1 MAISSVRR
9 CSLSQRFPVRG
20 NILKLI
26 LKLCAPLLLV
36 ALLIPGVASAQAVGA
51 NDEFSGDQ
59 QSALDSCMG
68 LAYLIN
74 NCNTNG
80 TIQGASC
87 SGCGM
92 AGTVPGT
99 ASCQATERAY
109 TSSRPGYCFTL
120 HATSATAF
128 VYPTTPCPAG
138 TTFLGSGTGDCAS
151 ASLVG
156 AADASARYAGRGG
169 LSEMDVAGGVGTQGS
184 FRTLGAINVR
194 TGGAFWQEQ
203 DFEGGDGVPS
213 LTRYYNSMVL
223 DDRAGMG
230 FGWTHS
236 QFRRL
241 WFRMR
246 GEVRV
251 MRPDGATIKFV
262 AGEDGQPYDTEPG
275 VDLRLERN
283 SDGTFRL
290 TLRDGTTE
298 DYSANGLVTKISEPS
313 GLATTYTY
321 VNAYG
326 KLSTVRGPFGHT
338 MTFTWSSTAATS
350 SLKSITLP
358 SGRVLTLTVGGRFN
372 LDAVANGDATSKHY
386 TYAPGPTK
394 SIHHLM
400 QVLDERGIGVM
411 SFDYTNGGD
420 VIEAKGP
427 AGFDW
432 VKRTGTNPIV
442 ITKVGVGAEYQTVS
456 AVGSTARV
464 TRREYDPPNVLRGLP
479 SPRTAYSNSSFDA
492 QTWRQ
497 VSESDG
503 NGRTATASYD
513 AAGRIQELVRAA
525 ASPAEASIQY
535 TYTADW
541 TGLPTLITRPS
552 TRVGARQATSFGFA
566 DSRFPTLP
574 TSMVTSGFRADG
586 TPVSS
591 ALTIGYGA
599 TGRPESVDGP
609 RTDVSDTATV
619 TYWGCTT
626 GGKCG
631 QVASVRNALGQTT
644 TYDDYDAGGLLKQ
657 TTSPAGVVTRY
668 GYDTRGRIA
677 SVVATGAGL
686 SSSWSAGYD
695 AAERMTQVT
704 DWDGAAWTLG
714 HDDASNLTSARDATG
729 YTRVFAYSPARQVT
743 SSQLLDPSGQVVVAG
758 GSTYDAMGNELTSS
772 SAVGSVLRSFDTSGN
787 VIAWRDPKGNP
798 VASNQFDAANRLS
811 SSVARDGG
819 VTTVNYDP
827 NNAATSVQT
836 PNGATW
842 GFEVDDLGNTLRE
855 SSPDKGTTT
864 RGFDDAGNVVWKV
877 DGRGVRSTYGY
888 DALNRLTNVG
898 YDGSPEENV
907 AYGYD
912 TCVSGAGALCSV
924 TDGAG
929 QRSFGFDGLGR
940 PANQTWSAGGRSFN
954 TAFTWTPGGRLASMT
969 YPSGR
974 VVTYARHVLGRV
986 TAITSGTQTLLSG
999 RSYRGD
1005 MVAGQTMGNGVA
1017 ETRAYDT
1024 DGRLRNWTIGSTVLS
1039 FQLDANG
1046 NVVGSTVGGNA
1057 ASYSYDAEDR
1067 MTSELGGSFS
1077 YDLNGNRISDGVGSY
1092 QYAAGSDRM
1101 IASPMGSIQFDTG
1114 GFITSTWSGWTFTY
1128 GAAGR
1133 LKQAA
1138 NGTTAA
1144 TYSFRGDGLRAS
1156 KTAGGTTTYFH
1167 YDVLDHLIAES
1178 DSAGNIVKEYVWDDD
1193 SPVAQIASGQT
1204 LFLHTDELGTPRLA
1218 TDSAQAPAWQW
1229 FERPFGTGPPYG
1241 TATVNLRMPGQYF
1254 DAETGL
1260 HHNRFRTYDPNSGR
1274 YLEADPIS
1282 LAGGLN
1288 PYAYVGNNPLAASDP
1303 DGLILW
1309 TVFNIFMS
1317 IHDIHDLFRMG
1328 MAEWAE
1334 TGALRATLREGAEL
1348 AASQLIPG
1356 GPVFR
1361 RLSKAGKLVEGAAAK
1376 FHRNSLSYVGET
1388 HVYRI
1393 KGPAGSTYK
1402 IGESARGLNAQGA
1415 SIRAEQQA
1423 RSLTRETGD
1432 VYTTEIRRTF
1442 ADKASAREY
1451 ETRVIERFRRIFGDD
1466 KLPGNLTNR

>member
-1 MAISSVRR
+1 M
-9 CSLSQRFPVRG
+9 
-20 NILKLI
+20 
-26 LKLCAPLLLV
+26 LLAV
-36 ALLIPGVASAQAVGA
+36 GCPGVVFAQAVGA
-51 NDEFSGDQ
+51 YDEYEGDQ
-59 QSALDSCMG
+59 SGAQQSCIASKSSASDCNAGFISGTSCG
-68 LAYLIN
+68 
-74 NCNTNG
+74 
-80 TIQGASC
+80 
-87 SGCGM
+87 GCGM
-92 AGTVPGT
+92 PGTVPGT
-99 ASCQATERAY
+99 ASCQATEKVYVAAK
-109 TSSRPGYCFTL
+109 PGYCFSLVSST
-120 HATSATAF
+120 TTAWI
-128 VYPTTPCPAG
+128 YPTTPCAAG
-138 TTFLGSGTGDCAS
+138 TTFLGSGTGDCVSTALRDS
-151 ASLVG
+151 AN
-156 AADASARYAGRGG
+156 ASARYAGLGG
-169 LSEMDVAGGVGTQGS
+169 GSDMAASGGGGASGAGTS
-184 FRTLGAINVR
+184 LGRINVR
-194 TGGAFWQEQ
+194 TGGSFWLEQ
-203 DFEGGDGVPS
+203 DFEGGDGVPG
-213 LTRYYNSMVL
+213 LTRYYNSVVL
-223 DDRAGMG
+223 DDRAGIG

-241 WFRMR
+241 IFRMR
-246 GEVRV
+246 GEVRA
-251 MRPDGATIKFV
+251 MRGDGATIKFQSV
-262 AGEDGQPYDTEPG
+262 TPGDPYTTDPD
-275 VDLRLERN
+275 VDLKLEKN
-283 SDGTFRL
+283 SDGTYRI
-290 TLRDGTTE
+290 TLRDGATE
-298 DYSANGLVTKISEPS
+298 DYNANGLLTKIADSS

-321 VNAYG
+321 LNGYG
-326 KLSTVRGPFGHT
+326 KLGTVRGPFGHT
-338 MTFTWSSTAATS
+338 MTFAWSSSANTS

-358 SGRVLTLTVGGRFN
+358 SGRVITLTVGTRFN
-372 LDAVANGDATSKHY
+372 LDAMTNGDSTARQYS
-386 TYAPGPTK
+386 YAPGPTK
-394 SIHHLM
+394 SIHHLEG
-400 QVLDERGIGVM
+400 VKDERGVTVM
-411 SFDYTNGGD
+411 SFDYTDAGD
-420 VIEAKGP
+420 VTEAKGP

-432 VKRTGTNPIV
+432 VKRTASNPIV
-442 ITKVGVGAEYQTVS
+442 ITKVGVGSEYQTVS
-456 AVGSTARV
+456 AVGTTAKV
-464 TRREYDPPNVLRGLP
+464 TRREYDPVNPLGGQP
-479 SPRTAYSNSSFDA
+479 PPRTAYSLSTFDPA
-492 QTWRQ
+492 TWRQ

-503 NGRTATASYD
+503 NGRTATASFD

-525 ASPAEASIQY
+525 GSTAEASIQY
-535 TYTADW
+535 TYAADW

-552 TRVGARQATSFGFA
+552 TRAGARQATSFRFA
-566 DSRFPTLP
+566 DTRFPTLP
-574 TSMVTSGFRADG
+574 TSVVTSGFRGDG

-668 GYDTRGRIA
+668 VYDTRGRIT

-686 SSSWSAGYD
+686 SSSWSAAYD
-695 AAERMTQVT
+695 AAGRMTQVT

-714 HDDASNLTSARDATG
+714 YDDASNLTSARDAAG

-743 SSQLLDPSGQVVVAG
+743 SSQLLDPSGQVVVAS
-758 GSTYDAMGNELTSS
+758 GSTYDVLGNELTSS
-772 SAVGSVLRSFDTSGN
+772 SAGGSVLRSFDTSGN
-787 VIAWRDPKGNP
+787 VTAWRDPKGNP

-811 SSVARDGG
+811 NSVARDGG
-819 VTTVNYDP
+819 VTTVTYDP
-827 NNAATSVQT
+827 NDAATSVQT

-855 SSPDKGTTT
+855 ASPDKGTTT
-864 RGFDDAGNVVWKV
+864 RGFDDAGNVVWRV

-888 DALNRLTNVG
+888 DALNRLTSVG
-898 YDGSPEENV
+898 YDGSPDENV
-907 AYGYD
+907 TYGYD
-912 TCVSGAGALCSV
+912 TCAGGVGALCSV
-924 TDGAG
+924 TDGTG

-940 PANQTWSAGGRSFN
+940 PANQTWSTGGRTFS
-954 TAFTWTPGGRLASMT
+954 TSFTWTSGGRLASMT

-974 VVTYARHVLGRV
+974 VMTYARDALGRI
-986 TAITSGTQTLLSG
+986 TAITNGTQTLLSG

-1024 DGRLRNWTIGSTVLS
+1024 DGRLRNWTIGSTALS

-1067 MTSELGGSFS
+1067 MTSGPGGSFS

-1101 IASPMGSIQFDTG
+1101 VASPMGSIQFDTG

-1144 TYSFRGDGLRAS
+1144 TYSFRSDGLRAS
-1156 KTAGGTTTYFH
+1156 KTAGGATTYFH

-1178 DSAGNIVKEYVWDDD
+1178 DAAGNIVKEYVWDDD

-1204 LFLHTDELGTPRLA
+1204 LFMHTDELGTPQLA
-1218 TDSAQAPAWQW
+1218 TDSAQAPVWQW

-1241 TATVNLRMPGQYF
+1241 AATVNLRMPGQYF

-1274 YLEADPIS
+1274 YLEADPIG
-1282 LAGGLN
+1282 LTGGLN
-1288 PYAYVGNNPLAASDP
+1288 PYAYVGNNPLVASDP

-1348 AASQLIPG
+1348 AASQLVPG

-1361 RLSKAGKLVEGAAAK
+1361 RLTKAGKLVEGAVKRGRLGNEATRAHIADVASEMEK
-1376 FHRNSLSYVGET
+1376 RGWKITGGGGRRPEEYLPGPGGSRRGSSYPDITATKNGKTLRVNT
-1388 HVYRI
+1388 VD
-1393 KGPAGSTYK
+1393 T
-1402 IGESARGLNAQGA
+1402 
-1415 SIRAEQQA
+1415 RADGVT
-1423 RSLTRETGD
+1423 LTTREATNAARIRTQTGEH
-1432 VYTTEIRRTF
+1432 V
-1442 ADKASAREY
+1442 
-1451 ETRVIERFRRIFGDD
+1451 
-1466 KLPGNLTNR
+1466 LTIPKPN